1 MYKEGENNSV
11 LIEYLGDHPI
21 IRVIDFLIENR
32 LFDYS
37 KKQIAENAGIG
48 KVTLFK
54 YWGRLEEIEIVK
66 VTRKF
71 GKTKLYKLNEGNEV
85 VKRLIELEFALAD
98 MISEIIAKDEKT
110 KVEKEDN

>member
-1 MYKEGENNSV
+1 MYKERENSV

-21 IRVIDFLIENR
+21 IKIIDFLIENR

-48 KVTLFK
+48 RVTLFK
-54 YWGRLEEIEIVK
+54 YWERLEEIGIVK

-85 VKRLIELEFALAD
+85 VKKLIELELALAD
-98 MISEIIAKDEKT
+98 MISEIIAKEEKT
-110 KVEKEDN
+110 TLQKENC